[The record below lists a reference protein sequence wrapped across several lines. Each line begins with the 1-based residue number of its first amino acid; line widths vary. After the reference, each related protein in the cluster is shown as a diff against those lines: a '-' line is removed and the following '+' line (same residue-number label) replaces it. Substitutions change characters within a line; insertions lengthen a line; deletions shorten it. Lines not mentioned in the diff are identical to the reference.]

1 MSTENKDIMNEIKRI
16 KYNFRENEL
25 KNNMNDS
32 TLIDIAFNKTDT
44 NLFNLSRPQPLM
56 PLSVPIVIF
65 SGIDPELLP
74 RVEELFMKGVEMC
87 NSKDIIYLNGAPN
100 IAFHAMTEENS
111 KQKLKDLV
119 VEISNTHFT

>member
-1 MSTENKDIMNEIKRI
+1 MSAENKDIMNEIKRI
-16 KYNFRENEL
+16 KYNFHENEL

-32 TLIDIAFNKTDT
+32 TLIDIAFKKADT

-74 RVEELFMKGVEMC
+74 RV
-87 NSKDIIYLNGAPN
+87 
-100 IAFHAMTEENS
+100 
-111 KQKLKDLV
+111 
-119 VEISNTHFT
+119 